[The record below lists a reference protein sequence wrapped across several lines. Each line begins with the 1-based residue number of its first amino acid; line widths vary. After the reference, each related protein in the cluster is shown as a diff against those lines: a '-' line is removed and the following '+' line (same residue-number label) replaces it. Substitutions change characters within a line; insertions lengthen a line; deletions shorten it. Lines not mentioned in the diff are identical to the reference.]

1 MNTFRRLVGAT
12 TAAGTYGFTLHA
24 RNTLEAKTTNR
35 EYLFTV
41 DGPVSLRAK
50 LPNGFVDSAH
60 SASLVALGGTA
71 PYT

>member
-1 MNTFRRLVGAT
+1 MNTLRRLVAAP

-41 DGPVSLRAK
+41 DGPVSLTH
-50 LPNGFVDSAH
+50 LLHLSPQSSPN
-60 SASLVALGGTA
+60 
-71 PYT
+71 